1 MSKNRKLNKKQQ
13 VTMTVKQIENLK
25 KNATKEAVRVTQL
38 FPLWIL
44 RNMGWGEKRL
54 TRFLEEY
61 ADLIDSYNR
70 GYLSLEDI
78 ANQLYEETG
87 VKIE

>member
-1 MSKNRKLNKKQQ
+1 MSKNRRINKNQQ
-13 VTMTVKQIENLK
+13 VTMTIKQIENLK
-25 KNATKEAVRVTQL
+25 KNATKEAVRVTNL
-38 FPLWIL
+38 LPLWVL
-44 RNMGWGEKRL
+44 RNQGWSTVRL

-61 ADLIDSYNR
+61 ADLLDSYNR
-70 GYLSLEDI
+70 GYVTLEDI

>member
-1 MSKNRKLNKKQQ
+1 
-13 VTMTVKQIENLK
+13 MTIKQIENLK
-25 KNATKEAVRVTQL
+25 KNATKQAVKVTNL

-54 TRFLEEY
+54 NQFLADY
-61 ADLIDSYNR
+61 ADLLDSYNR